1 MDKRIPSLDGLRA
14 LSISLVIASHL
25 TLEHPLPILWR
36 VQYGKL
42 GVRVFFV
49 ISGFL
54 ITSLLLKEL
63 QRTGRISLAGFYVRR
78 LFRIAPAYY
87 LFLAAMV
94 LLIPTGYV
102 MATYQNALYSAFYL
116 NDYTFSGG
124 TLGHT
129 WSLAVEEQFYL
140 LWPVALVLL
149 GLKRAPYACA
159 LMLLT
164 APAFRLLSSY
174 GLWPTDPQLAFESV
188 CDALATGCLLAMLR
202 EQLWSVDIYRSA
214 VSSRWVLMI
223 PIGALL
229 AMAVA
234 PSSMLLWTMGLSVLN
249 LGIAMA
255 LDRYMRFPQSIFGQ
269 MLNWR
274 PIAWI
279 GTISYSLYLW
289 QQPFLTGSLGWPWY
303 IKVACALACATAS
316 FYAIERPFL
325 KLRKR
330 VDKKP
335 TSSREFSESAKQS
348 TLG

>member
-14 LSISLVIASHL
+14 VSISLVIASHL
-25 TLEHPLPILWR
+25 TLEHPLPLLWR

-63 QRTGRISLAGFYVRR
+63 QRTGGISLVGFYVRR

-87 LFLAAMV
+87 VFLGAMV

-102 MATYQNALYSAFYL
+102 MATYHGAILSALYL

-140 LWPVALVLL
+140 LWPLALVLL
-149 GLKRAPYACA
+149 GLRRAPYLCA
-159 LMLLT
+159 SMLLM
-164 APAFRLLSSY
+164 APTFRLMSSY

-188 CDALATGCLLAMLR
+188 CDALSMGCLLAILR
-202 EQLWSVDIYRSA
+202 ERFWSVSIYRKL

-234 PSSMLLWTMGLSVLN
+234 PSSVVLWTFGLSILN
-249 LGIAMA
+249 IGIAMA
-255 LDRYMRFPQSIFGQ
+255 LDRYMRFPGTSFGQ
-269 MLNWR
+269 ILNWR
-274 PIAWI
+274 PIAWV

-289 QQPFLTGSLGWPWY
+289 QQPFMPGSLPIPWY
-303 IKVACALACATAS
+303 AKIACALACAAAS
-316 FYAIERPFL
+316 YYWIEQPVL
-325 KLRKR
+325 SLRKKFGQPR
-330 VDKKP
+330 IPV
-335 TSSREFSESAKQS
+335 TMAA
-348 TLG
+348 